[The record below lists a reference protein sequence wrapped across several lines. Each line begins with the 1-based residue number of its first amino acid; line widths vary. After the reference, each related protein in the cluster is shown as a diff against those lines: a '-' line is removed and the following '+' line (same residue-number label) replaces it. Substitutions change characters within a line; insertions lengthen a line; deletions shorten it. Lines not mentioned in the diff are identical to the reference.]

1 MGHRDV
7 QIASPTLVSWAT
19 FKVSRVCNLKPQSRR
34 NQTDEKNRTVD
45 VRMPHILGKFLPDQR
60 PVRYALRAFRGI
72 GPAVAR
78 QVCARLHFHDSLTMG
93 EMSERQ
99 LNALAHEVGTLKL
112 ENDLVREV
120 RDNIARLRRIGS
132 YRGRRHAAGLT
143 VRGQNTQ
150 TNARTAR
157 RLNRVERS
165 YHTMVTP

>member
-1 MGHRDV
+1 
-7 QIASPTLVSWAT
+7 
-19 FKVSRVCNLKPQSRR
+19 
-34 NQTDEKNRTVD
+34 
-45 VRMPHILGKFLPDQR
+45 
-60 PVRYALRAFRGI
+60 
-72 GPAVAR
+72 
-78 QVCARLHFHDSLTMG
+78 MG

-132 YRGRRHAAGLT
+132 YRGRRLAAGLP

-157 RLNRVERS
+157 RLNRVERG
-165 YHTMVTP
+165 YHTMITP